1 MKKITGIFAILTAL
15 AVNNSVYGQADTRF
29 EKIAAEPKTI
39 KTFPAN
45 YKIALPGLTF
55 EQWDH
60 DFELYYKYLTPA
72 LRKTQATMSSVT
84 DGVHIM
90 VNPNS
95 IMPHAQLDTG
105 IAIKNEAAV
114 MGLWRM
120 ITYRKLQFNDS
131 ANIATRTLYR
141 AADTVLED
149 KSSDEAF
156 ANFEKNQ
163 FQLYAREAGKTS
175 FKKKIASKFKI
186 ESNRYLMLYKFFK
199 SGSGVSQIGIDE
211 NGYLVLNYPTVIEYT
226 KKGAFIAYYAFIEQ
240 FIFEKVKE

>member
-1 MKKITGIFAILTAL
+1 MAALTVVTGFAYAQ
-15 AVNNSVYGQADTRF
+15 NDSRF
-29 EKIAAEPKTI
+29 EKIAAEPKTV

-60 DFELYYKYLTPA
+60 DFEVYYKYLTPA
-72 LRKTQATMSSVT
+72 LRKTQATMSSVV
-84 DGVHIM
+84 DGVRIM
-90 VNPNS
+90 INPNS
-95 IMPHAQLDTG
+95 VMPHAQLDTG
-105 IAIKNEAAV
+105 IAIKNEADV

-131 ANIATRTLYR
+131 ANVVTHTLYR

-149 KSSDEAF
+149 KSNDEAF
-156 ANFEKNQ
+156 ASFEKNQ
-163 FQLYAREAGKTS
+163 FQLYAREVGKTA

-186 ESNRYLMLYKFFK
+186 ENNRYLMLYKFFK
-199 SGSGVSQIGIDE
+199 SSSGVSQIGIDE
-211 NGYLVLNYPTVIEYT
+211 NGYLILNYPTVIEYT
-226 KKGAFIAYYAFIEQ
+226 KKGSFIAYYAFIEQ